1 MEKLGTPA
9 VGSIGGEWMVLG
21 LARSGRRVPGAE
33 DYYQAALKYI
43 EGAMDQNGRLH
54 KAKSTENSRM
64 ILALTA
70 LGKDMTQVEKGK
82 LLEGLGDLD
91 FVCYQGYN
99 GPIWAL
105 LALDSGNYPVAKG
118 ATATRAA
125 LVDTILS
132 SQTSDGGWAVSGDRA
147 DSDMTGMALQ
157 ALAPYAES
165 DERVAQAV
173 DKALT
178 RLSQM
183 QNADGSFST
192 YGSGAGLTPTSE
204 SIAQVV
210 TALSA
215 LGIDGDSDERFVK
228 PGGSAIDALLAF
240 ALPGG
245 GFRHV
250 LEGERDGMATEQGY
264 YALTAYFRF
273 LEGETSL
280 YDMTDILDKGGD
292 PKDEA
297 KTNLARTAEKAAQA
311 VSGIPAWTLVMTAAA
326 FFGLGM
332 VMGRRKKK

>member
-1 MEKLGTPA
+1 
-9 VGSIGGEWMVLG
+9 MVLG

-54 KAKSTENSRM
+54 KAKSTDNSRM

-91 FVCYQGYN
+91 FVCYQGNN

-105 LALDSGNYPVAKG
+105 LALDCGNYPVAQG

-157 ALAPYAES
+157 ALAPYVDS
-165 DERVAQAV
+165 DGRVAQAV
-173 DKALT
+173 DMALT
-178 RLSQM
+178 QLSRM

-210 TALSA
+210 TALAA

-273 LEGETSL
+273 LEGKTSL

-292 PKDEA
+292 PKEEA
-297 KTNLARTAEKAAQA
+297 KTNLARTGEKAAQA
-311 VSGIPAWTLVMTAAA
+311 VSGIPGWTLVMTAAA